1 MNLEKEKGL
10 WKFNTGLLND
20 NTYIEEVKK
29 CINNVNEQY
38 MLPVYNFE
46 SLKNNINDDLM
57 EFSISNQLFLK
68 ILLMEIRGK
77 TISY

>member
-1 MNLEKEKGL
+1 
-10 WKFNTGLLND
+10 
-20 NTYIEEVKK
+20 
-29 CINNVNEQY
+29 

-46 SLKNNINDDLM
+46 SFKNNINDDLM

-68 ILLMEIRGK
+68 MLLIEIRGK